1 MLERAKL
8 SEPDELSIADTDRAN
23 RAGGKTI
30 DMQSSITPG
39 SEQIKR
45 NIRPVK
51 KLDRTG
57 LFKRDDF
64 FLDDSVDFQG
74 GSQNR
79 SGFKLALWS
88 WMSMFI
94 DSLILI
100 SISCFSMILFSFL
113 MKTPAR
119 DVLKFVSVEPNLTKM
134 FMFSFLFSFWAYL
147 VIMRVFMGA
156 SLGEWSC
163 QLRLGQ
169 PIQRIKTSYYFRV
182 IARTT
187 LMLITGIVTI
197 PILSIIFKRDLAG
210 ELTGIKIYSLV

>member
-1 MLERAKL
+1 ML
-8 SEPDELSIADTDRAN
+8 
-23 RAGGKTI
+23 
-30 DMQSSITPG
+30 SSITPS
-39 SEQIKR
+39 SEKVKR
-45 NIRPVK
+45 NIRPTK
-51 KLDRTG
+51 KLDRPN
-57 LFKRDDF
+57 LFKRDDY
-64 FLDDSVDFQG
+64 FLDDAVDFRG

-88 WMSMFI
+88 WMSALI
-94 DSLILI
+94 DGLILI

-119 DVLKFVSVEPNLTKM
+119 DVLKFVSIEPNITKM
-134 FMFSFLFSFWAYL
+134 FVFSFLFSFWSYL

-169 PIQRIKTSYYFRV
+169 PVQRIRTGYCFRV

-187 LMLITGIVTI
+187 LMLVTGIVAI
-197 PILSIIFKRDLAG
+197 PLLSVIFKRDLAG
-210 ELTGIKIYSLV
+210 ELTGVKIYSLV